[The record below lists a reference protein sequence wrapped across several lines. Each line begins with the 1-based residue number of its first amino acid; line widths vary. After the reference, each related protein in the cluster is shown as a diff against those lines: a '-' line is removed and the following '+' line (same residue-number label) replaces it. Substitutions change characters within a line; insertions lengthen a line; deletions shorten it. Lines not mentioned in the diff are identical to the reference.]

1 MREATMKIKHLD
13 KALAF
18 LALIAGIITAVVAG
32 ILTDIR
38 IALIGLVPIIGAVIY
53 LRAIRSQDNL
63 LAFSKPKQERLY
75 KLLNILFFISFIYSL
90 YSLQTVVYGR
100 TAGYLIA
107 TIVMSITIPLIILTL
122 PKGNK
127 YLLLTLGQILVVSMS
142 LRLSVFYG
150 SSGVMWDLWRH
161 FEIIEP
167 LITNGRIP
175 LGFYESFPL
184 MHLLIGETS
193 IITLLG
199 LKDSVMASILFTESI
214 SIIFIFLLVKDF
226 YTAKAGLLC
235 AFLLAITSVHI
246 MWGFLS
252 TPQTMVLSL
261 APLILYT
268 LYKATQQHRAS
279 YMSIVILLFITVVF
293 THPLSALIIW
303 TTLLGVYLFDR
314 FFQKIQ
320 TNTASYFTFG
330 MLVLAV
336 VIMLSQFMYTWV
348 LGFGVKSVRDWLLLG
363 STWKYL
369 SAVNVPQNLLFHIW
383 DSLGVYTLIALAV
396 VGGLYF
402 SSEKRSRFFAI
413 AACSALL
420 LVIARLGDPLQF
432 YSALP
437 YRWMPFIMVLLVVPA
452 GIGFLLLA
460 NMKNRA
466 MAITSIIILAV
477 IIPASMLATSSSN
490 DSFNREL
497 NLGSKSVRAS
507 FMESELRA
515 IDTMYEITTPEQT
528 FVIDF
533 LVWSKEENRIRGRTE
548 NPVEFYLNKNMDS
561 VGSSTIIVLREDMRH
576 EPFLLLKSS
585 DENVYTV
592 LDYDPKALLDSSHDF
607 DFIYSVGTVYLYQ
620 KRG

>member
-1 MREATMKIKHLD
+1 MKIKHPD

-18 LALIAGIITAVVAG
+18 LALTAGIIAVVAG
-32 ILTDIR
+32 LLTDIK
-38 IALIGLVPIIGAVIY
+38 IALIGMAPIIGAVIY
-53 LRAIRSQDNL
+53 LRVIYSRENP

-107 TIVMSITIPLIILTL
+107 TIIMSITIPLIILTL

-127 YLLLTLGQILVVSMS
+127 YLLLTLGQILIVSVS
-142 LRLSVFYG
+142 LRLSVFSG

-167 LITNGRIP
+167 LITDGRIP
-175 LGFYESFPL
+175 QGGNYESFPL
-184 MHLLIGETS
+184 MHLLVGETS

-199 LKDSVMASILFTESI
+199 LKNSVMASILFIESI
-214 SIIFIFLLVKDF
+214 SIIFIFLLVRNF
-226 YTAKAGLLC
+226 YTTKAGLLS
-235 AFLLAITSVHI
+235 AFLLAITAPHI
-246 MWGFLS
+246 LQGFLS
-252 TPQTMVLSL
+252 TPQTMALSL

-268 LYKATQQHRAS
+268 LYKATQQHRVS
-279 YMSIVILLFITVVF
+279 HMSIVILLFITIVF
-293 THPLSALIIW
+293 THHLSALIIW
-303 TTLLGVYLFDR
+303 ITLLGIYLFDR
-314 FFQKIQ
+314 FFQKTHI
-320 TNTASYFTFG
+320 NTVSYFTSG
-330 MLVLAV
+330 MLVLFV
-336 VIMLSQFMYTWV
+336 VILLTQFVYTRI
-348 LGFGVKSVRDWLLLG
+348 LEFGVQSVRDWLLLG

-369 SAVNVPQNLLFHIW
+369 SVANVPQDLLFHMW

-402 SSEKRSRFFAI
+402 ASEKRPRFFAI

-420 LVIARLGDPLQF
+420 LAIARLSDPLHIH
-432 YSALP
+432 SVLP

-466 MAITSIIILAV
+466 MAIISISILAV
-477 IIPASMLATSSSN
+477 IIPASMLTISSSN

-497 NLGSKSVRAS
+497 NLGYKSVRAS

-515 IDTMYEITTPEQT
+515 IDAMYEITTPEQK

-533 LVWSKEENRIRGRTE
+533 LVWSKEENRIRGRIE

-561 VGSSTIIVLREDMRH
+561 VGTSTIIVLREDMRH

-585 DENVYTV
+585 AESTYTV

-607 DFIYSVGTVYLYQ
+607 DFIYSVGTVYLYR
-620 KRG
+620 KAG